1 MSRVSFTNMCRL
13 LGPLPPGPNMCAGQ
27 GGIHRY
33 HGESVEGLAGGE
45 RENVSEVFE
54 MDSED

>member
-1 MSRVSFTNMCRL
+1 MCRL
-13 LGPLPPGPNMCAGQ
+13 LGPLPPWPNMCAGQ
-27 GGIHRY
+27 GDIHRY